1 MLIRK
6 IINYIFKLVLIFYK
20 KIFYLVMP
28 HSLLKR
34 RSQQLIEVSLNEY
47 NLKSY
52 NIDKVDKNNFNN
64 LINNSKKV
72 VNISKSDLNTAIDI
86 GANFGFY
93 SCALSNVGFKSIYSL
108 EPNPNIF
115 KIMEENF
122 SRNNLS
128 NIISLP
134 YGIYNESKELGLSY
148 PALADK
154 QLDKKTDKYSS
165 GTLSLKGSGK
175 DIIIA
180 KFKKF
185 KDIPE
190 FQNLDK
196 CDLIKINVEGSEIEV
211 LKEIE
216 PILKKFKPVIIME
229 FNINYLNRNN
239 FEIIKNIIIKNNYT
253 NFLIFSDDNP
263 KIISNELDF
272 FVNQIFNKKIGS
284 KDIVFLIPI
293 FDVIPSCFFV

>member
-6 IINYIFKLVLIFYK
+6 IINYIFKIVLIFFK

-28 HSLLKR
+28 PSLLKR
-34 RSQQLIEVSLNEY
+34 RSQQLIEVNLNEY

-52 NIDKVDKNNFNN
+52 NIDKVDKNNFIN
-64 LINNSKKV
+64 LINNFKKV
-72 VNISKSDLNTAIDI
+72 VNISKSELYTAIDI

-134 YGIYNESKELGLSY
+134 YGIYNESKELALSY
-148 PALADK
+148 PAIADEK
-154 QLDKKTDKYSS
+154 LDKKTDKYSS

-175 DIIIA
+175 DVIIA

-185 KDIPE
+185 KDIIV
-190 FQNLDK
+190 FQDLDK
-196 CDLIKINVEGSEIEV
+196 CDLIKIDVEGSEIEV

-229 FNINYLNRNN
+229 LNNNYLNKKN

-253 NFLIFSDDNP
+253 NFLIFSDSHP
-263 KIISNELDF
+263 KLIFNELDSF
-272 FVNQIFNKKIGS
+272 INKIFNKKIGS
-284 KDIVFLIPI
+284 KDIVF
-293 FDVIPSCFFV
+293 F